1 MVGTLAV
8 VKDVET
14 YLATHAAA
22 VPKATEWKIEDLA
35 PDLAKAN
42 AGRNLP
48 RGRELFTKLAC
59 ATCHKLGQAGV
70 NYGPDLTD
78 VFKRYN
84 NDRAAV
90 LRQILEPS
98 LVISN
103 RYRNV
108 EFDLKNDEPVLGM
121 IVKEDAESVTV
132 QTGPSDSL
140 IQTLKKSDIKGQ
152 QPKTS
157 SPMPLG
163 LVNLLSKEEILD
175 LLAWLESAGNL
186 PPHEHHP

>member
-1 MVGTLAV
+1 
-8 VKDVET
+8 VEA
-14 YLATHAAA
+14 YLASHAATA
-22 VPKATEWKIEDLA
+22 PAKVTEWKMDDLVA
-35 PDLAKAN
+35 DLSQ
-42 AGRNLP
+42 AGTNRNLA
-48 RGRELFTKLAC
+48 RGKELFTKLAC
-59 ATCHKLGQAGV
+59 ASCHKLGQEGI

-84 NDRAAV
+84 QERAEV
-90 LRQILEPS
+90 LRQVLEPS

-121 IVKEDAESVTV
+121 IVKEDGESVTV

-140 IQTLKKSDIKGQ
+140 IQTLKKSDIKAQ
-152 QPKTS
+152 QPKAS

-163 LVNLLSKEEILD
+163 LLNLLSKDEIFD
-175 LLAWLESAGNL
+175 LLAWLESGGKL